1 MNFIKR
7 IGKILSDRDTNPKFV
22 NSLKK
27 VREADQL
34 AEAINKRLNELEKRT
49 RQQAVNL

>member
-1 MNFIKR
+1 MNIIKQ
-7 IGKILSDRDTNPKFV
+7 IGKILSNRDTNPKFI

-27 VREADQL
+27 VREADQI
-34 AEAINKRLNELEKRT
+34 AEVINKRLNELEKRT

>member
-1 MNFIKR
+1 MNIIKR
-7 IGKILSDRDTNPKFV
+7 IGKILSDRETNPRFI

-34 AEAINKRLNELEKRT
+34 TESINQQLKELEKKIH
-49 RQQAVNL
+49 QQAVNL

>member
-1 MNFIKR
+1 MNIIKQ
-7 IGKILSDRDTNPKFV
+7 IGKILSGRDTNPKFI

-27 VREADQL
+27 VREADQI
-34 AEAINKRLNELEKRT
+34 AESISKRLTELEKRA

>member
-1 MNFIKR
+1 MNIIKQ
-7 IGKILSDRDTNPKFV
+7 IGKILSERDTNPKFI

-27 VREADQL
+27 VREADQI
-34 AEAINKRLNELEKRT
+34 AESIKRLTELEKRT